1 MNRFTNKNG
10 GILPFQMIKLA
21 GAKDTADV
29 VGNAVNFIVNTVQG
43 ATKYSDEALGKATT
57 GIKGHVTKGNNQI
70 LGAVGD
76 VGAGV
81 KRVEDGVGAL
91 GKGVDRAADAAEA
104 ARRSAQGLGK
114 GINGLHGKAD
124 AALAKMDELLQSG
137 GKASE
142 AELMAIRKQLQ
153 EGLDE
158 ISAAYKAGDA
168 AAAVRFNQLMKMNE
182 ELAKKLPGRW
192 SRVIN
197 GTMIAGGASG
207 LTIAGDRL
215 LAGDANAAHAAGANE
230 GDLAGEQAGKGSWWE
245 NTWND
250 INKFREDHPGWF
262 YGGLGVG
269 LLGGGYALSELLDD
283 DDEDEEEN
291 NYNNY
296 RRY

>member
-21 GAKDTADV
+21 AGVNRQTQETIINIGTAGV
-29 VGNAVNFIVNTVQG
+29 
-43 ATKYSDEALGKATT
+43 EALKKAIQPINAHTT
-57 GIKGHVTKGNNQI
+57 AKANQV
-70 LGAVGD
+70 LGAVGE
-76 VGAGV
+76 V
-81 KRVEDGVGAL
+81 
-91 GKGVDRAADAAEA
+91 GKGVDGAATAASKAEA
-104 ARRSAQGLGK
+104 AAMEAAKYSRGAGK
-114 GINGLHGKAD
+114 ALTGLHGKAD
-124 AALAKMDELLQSG
+124 AALKKMDELLNSG
-137 GKASE
+137 GKASD

-153 EGLDE
+153 EGLEE

-168 AAAVRFNQLMKMNE
+168 AAAARFNQLMDMNKQ
-182 ELAKKLPGRW
+182 LAAKLPGRW
-192 SRVIN
+192 SRIIS
-197 GTMIAGGASG
+197 GTALAGGASG

-215 LAGDANAAHAAGANE
+215 LTGDANAAHAAGAGDE

-269 LLGGGYALSELLDD
+269 LLGGGYALSEMLDD
-283 DDEDEEEN
+283 DDDEEEEN
-291 NYNNY
+291 NYNY